1 MSKKA
6 TPKKSHHLNFGE
18 HFTEGKAKSST
29 EGKAKSST
37 EGKAKSSTLGSK
49 ADVEKM
55 FTWSKRDCLIKD
67 RKGGVFFEMK
77 NVEAPEG
84 WSQLAVDIAASKY
97 FRKKV
102 TGVFKGE
109 TSIRQLVH
117 RVVSAV
123 TNAGLKQ
130 GGVFAGPAQ
139 AQVFARELKFILYSQ
154 RAAFNSPVWFNVG
167 LDSYGIVSKSE
178 HFAWD
183 VKSAAVKK
191 IANAYER
198 PQCSAC
204 FIQSVDDN
212 LESIFDLAK
221 TEAKLFKYGS
231 GSGTNFSRLR
241 SKYEPLQSG
250 GGTSS
255 GLISFL
261 EVLDRG
267 AGAIKSGGTTR
278 RAAKMVCVDL
288 DHPEVLDFIEWKMKE
303 EKKAHA
309 LIRAGYEADFEG
321 EAYRTVGGQNANNS
335 VRIPDSFMEA
345 LQLHKVWS
353 LRARIDGKPVK
364 AIPSQ
369 EVWDKI
375 VHSAWQCAD
384 PGVQF
389 HDTINEWHTCPATAE
404 IRASNPCSEYM
415 FIDDSA
421 CNLASINLAK
431 FMLADGEFDLIG
443 FMHTSRILF
452 TAQEI
457 LVDYSSYPTQKI
469 AENSHAYRPLGLGF
483 ANLGSF
489 LMRKAIPYDSDLGR
503 TWAGA
508 ITSLMHGTAYWT
520 SSQLAET
527 RGTFDGF
534 KKNKTP
540 MLKVIKKHQKAL
552 DHIHWASM
560 PENFKI
566 TCAELW
572 DEVIEGGKRFGF
584 RNAQATVIAPTGTIG
599 LLMDCDTTGIE
610 PDFSLTKYKKLV
622 GGGEVQI
629 VNQSVPVAL
638 AYLDY
643 SLDDIQSIVDFV
655 RDHHTIEGAPQ
666 LRPEHLPIFDCASA
680 ESGKRALRPESHI
693 LMMAAVQPFVS
704 GAISKTVNMPTS
716 ATESD
721 ISQIYLKSWK
731 LGLKAVAIYRD
742 GSKLSQPLNLK
753 KDSQA
758 DPSEKSGLEEKISW
772 TMKCPDCGSDTL
784 LTSGCYRCPN
794 CGSTV
799 GCA

>member
-1 MSKKA
+1 MAK
-6 TPKKSHHLNFGE
+6 KKSDHLVFAE
-18 HFTEGKAKSST
+18 HFTTNQKN
-29 EGKAKSST
+29 
-37 EGKAKSSTLGSK
+37 
-49 ADVEKM
+49 VEKM
-55 FTWSKRDCLIKD
+55 FVWGHRDCLIKD
-67 RKGGVFFEMK
+67 RKGGTFFEMK
-77 NVEAPEG
+77 HVEAPET

-109 TSIRQLVH
+109 HSIQQMVQ
-117 RVVSAV
+117 RVVNAV
-123 TNAGLKQ
+123 VKAGTQQ
-130 GGVFAGPAQ
+130 GGVFANRAQ
-139 AQVFARELKFILYSQ
+139 SDIFAKELKYILYSQ

-183 VKSAAVKK
+183 EKSKSIKK
-191 IANAYER
+191 ISNAYER

-204 FIQSVDDN
+204 FIQSVDDS

-309 LIRAGYEADFEG
+309 LIQAGYEADFEG
-321 EAYRTVGGQNANNS
+321 EAYRTVAGQNANNS
-335 VRIPDSFMEA
+335 VRIPKAFMKA
-345 LQLHKVWS
+345 LENQDVWS
-353 LRARIDGKPVK
+353 LRARTNNKPIK
-364 AIPSQ
+364 NLPAQ

-375 VHSAWQCAD
+375 VNAAWQCAD

-389 HDTINEWHTCPATAE
+389 HDTINEWHTCPNQAE

-415 FIDDSA
+415 FLDDSA
-421 CNLASINLAK
+421 CNLASINLTK
-431 FMLADGEFDLIG
+431 FMTAEGEFDLVS
-443 FMHTSRILF
+443 FMHTARILF
-452 TAQEI
+452 IAQEI
-457 LVDYSSYPTQKI
+457 LVDYSSYPTAQI
-469 AENSHAYRPLGLGF
+469 AANSHAFRPLGLGF

-489 LMRKAIPYDSDLGR
+489 LMRKGLPYDSGEAR
-503 TWAGA
+503 SWAGA
-508 ITSLMHGTAYWT
+508 ITSLLHGVAYWT
-520 SSQLAET
+520 SSQMAES
-527 RGTFDGF
+527 RGTFAGYA
-534 KKNKTP
+534 KNKIP
-540 MLKVIKKHQKAL
+540 MLKVIKKHRKAL
-552 DHIHWASM
+552 KEISWEVL
-560 PENFKI
+560 PKEI
-566 TCAELW
+566 RTTCEELW
-572 DEVIEGGKRFGF
+572 ADVVESGETHGY

-610 PDFSLTKYKKLV
+610 PDFSLIKYKKLV
-622 GGGEVQI
+622 GGAEVQI
-629 VNQSVPVAL
+629 VNHSVPVAL
-638 AYLDY
+638 KNLNYALPEIEKIVKY
-643 SLDDIQSIVDFV
+643 IQENHS
-655 RDHHTIEGAPQ
+655 IEGAPG
-666 LRPEHLPIFDCASA
+666 LRSEHLPIFDCATAS
-680 ESGKRALRPESHI
+680 SGMRVLSPESHI

-704 GAISKTVNMPTS
+704 GAISKTVNMPAS
-716 ATESD
+716 ATEED
-721 ISQIYLKSWK
+721 ISEIYLRSWK

-742 GSKLSQPLNLK
+742 GSKMSQPLNLK
-753 KDSQA
+753 K
-758 DPSEKSGLEEKISW
+758 SEPNQEIAAIEEGAKW
-772 TMKCPDCGSDTL
+772 TMKCPECGSDTV